1 MPIIESIE
9 VLLYAFVHVAWPI
22 ALCSL
27 GFMFR
32 GAIGSFFSRVSELFV
47 DQNTLNLRAE
57 AQQQAESGG
66 ETFSAKGGFTDVPSQ
81 ESDLE
86 LYDRHL
92 TFDDSDTRDCFER
105 ISEEYLAENNLTDVQ
120 WKKVLIRHLAHTQM
134 ISEFRSI
141 SMVVFGS
148 QIDLLSRLNE
158 NVPIGIE
165 HEAVRNFYDNVR
177 SAYVQEFDS
186 WDLGRYLR
194 YLEEGSHCCAYMLR
208 GFISRAK
215 GANI

>member
-1 MPIIESIE
+1 MAIIESID

-32 GAIGSFFSRVSELFV
+32 GAIRSLFTRVSEISV
-47 DQNTLNLRAE
+47 GQNTLNLRAE

-86 LYDRHL
+86 LYDRL
-92 TFDDSDTRDCFER
+92 MTFDDSDTRDCFER
-105 ISEEYLAENNLTDVQ
+105 IPEEYLAENNLTDVQ

-134 ISEFRSI
+134 ISEFRFI

-148 QIDLLSRLNE
+148 QIELLSRLNE
-158 NVPIGIE
+158 NFRTARGMKQFAIFTTISGRPI
-165 HEAVRNFYDNVR
+165 
-177 SAYVQEFDS
+177 
-186 WDLGRYLR
+186 
-194 YLEEGSHCCAYMLR
+194 C
-208 GFISRAK
+208 
-215 GANI
+215 